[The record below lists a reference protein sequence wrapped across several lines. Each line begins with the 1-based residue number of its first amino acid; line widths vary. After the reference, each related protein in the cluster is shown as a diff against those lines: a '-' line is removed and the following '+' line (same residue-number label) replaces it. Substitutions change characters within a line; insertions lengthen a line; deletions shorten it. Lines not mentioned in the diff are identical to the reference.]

1 MFHIIIHPLLAI
13 STEEK
18 YNEQWELNERYERL
32 RSKSDAQQREINQR
46 TRDNRK
52 MDEMLL
58 DKEKE
63 LEKVR
68 DEMKQL
74 QKMSD
79 YTHNDDQQRI
89 RILERDTRIKD
100 SKIAG
105 LEQSIKLKEKE
116 IEEKEQE
123 ISFWQRLYSKAIE
136 VGQYIC
142 KIFRLRFDFEKC
154 VDMRNEDYRLNYI
167 FGDND
172 RTR

>member
-1 MFHIIIHPLLAI
+1 
-13 STEEK
+13 
-18 YNEQWELNERYERL
+18 
-32 RSKSDAQQREINQR
+32 
-46 TRDNRK
+46 

-58 DKEKE
+58 DKTQE

-74 QKMSD
+74 QKKSD
-79 YTHNDDQQRI
+79 DTHNDDQQRI
-89 RILERDTRIKD
+89 RTLERDTSIKD
-100 SKIAG
+100 SKITG
-105 LEQSIKLKEKE
+105 LEQTIVRKDKE

-142 KIFRLRFDFEKC
+142 KIFRLRYDFEKC

-167 FGDND
+167 FGDD
-172 RTR
+172 ERTR